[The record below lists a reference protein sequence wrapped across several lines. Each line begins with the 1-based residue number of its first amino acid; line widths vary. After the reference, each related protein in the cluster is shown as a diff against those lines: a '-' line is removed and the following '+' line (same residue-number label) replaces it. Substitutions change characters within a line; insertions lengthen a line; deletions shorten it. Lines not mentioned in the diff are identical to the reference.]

1 MISRMNAWKRHIW
14 NYGHSSGEMKQCTLP
29 PQKANTEK
37 VLYWSIDVKYSKFK
51 ETHYSI
57 TDSVT
62 KGKSVKVIVTCKYSL
77 TQSAFTCSKL
87 TIKTLEQG
95 VKYIHHWRRTG
106 VFIVNF
112 EHVLADWE
120 IFITSDTSWFLDTD
134 TPFHI
139 RIQFIRITKLK
150 FEEISEC
157 INPFSAKS
165 AKWPNTLKQFVGG
178 YRRIVWVC

>member
-37 VLYWSIDVKYSKFK
+37 ALYWSIDVKYLKFK

-95 VKYIHHWRRTG
+95 VKYIHHWPRTG

-112 EHVLADWE
+112 AHISHFVLV
-120 IFITSDTSWFLDTD
+120 FLLLTLNMYLP
-134 TPFHI
+134 TG
-139 RIQFIRITKLK
+139 
-150 FEEISEC
+150 
-157 INPFSAKS
+157 KS
-165 AKWPNTLKQFVGG
+165 L
-178 YRRIVWVC
+178 